1 MRCLAVAVADGDHLT
16 VSVLA
21 AIATVQSA
29 LLCLAQRNRYGW
41 VCAPHVCHVC
51 HVCHVWLWVAVWLC
65 GCVAVWLWP
74 CACMGA
80 CLFERDR
87 PPQSVTTAAP
97 LGFVP
102 RGQFAGS
109 RPG

>member
-51 HVCHVWLWVAVWLC
+51 HVWLWVAVWLC
-65 GCVAVWLWP
+65 GCVAVWLCGCGRVLVW
-74 CACMGA
+74 ARA
-80 CLFERDR
+80 CLSGTGRLR
-87 PPQSVTTAAP
+87 KV
-97 LGFVP
+97 
-102 RGQFAGS
+102 
-109 RPG
+109 

>member
-51 HVCHVWLWVAVWLC
+51 HVWLWVAVWLC
-65 GCVAVWLWP
+65 GCVAVWLCVCVAVWL
-74 CACMGA
+74 CGCVAVWLCGYVAAWLWLWLWLWVIAMGLR
-80 CLFERDR
+80 CCY
-87 PPQSVTTAAP
+87 
-97 LGFVP
+97 
-102 RGQFAGS
+102 
-109 RPG
+109 